1 MEASTAWAILGFVA
15 LNNLKRWSN
24 FSYASIA
31 MESVGIFS
39 AETNSCV
46 RCGMRRNSRISLST
60 SRSSDDSSKCWMDVF
75 LSLFKKTRIA
85 WNWRRCSVARNKNWK
100 LDSQDIAPEPDQSS
114 KKSKTTEHPYHEGEL
129 LLLKWHWIPP
139 KHFRLELS
147 LQSPH
152 GVDRTP
158 TTRDELTCFRNDVT
172 LNYWQIIFFFHC
184 VDIGIRVNL
193 TGWRECVCWYWRE
206 LAKSCLHAKVN
217 NMREASIG
225 NLET

>member
-1 MEASTAWAILGFVA
+1 MEVSTAWAILGFVA

-24 FSYASIA
+24 FSYAGIA
-31 MESVGIFS
+31 MESIGVFS
-39 AETNSCV
+39 AETNSCM

-139 KHFRLELS
+139 KHFCLELS

-152 GVDRTP
+152 GVDPNPDNQRRVDVLSQWHRFELLTNNFLLP
-158 TTRDELTCFRNDVT
+158 LRWYRDQSQFDRVEGMRLLVLT
-172 LNYWQIIFFFHC
+172 WA
-184 VDIGIRVNL
+184 G
-193 TGWRECVCWYWRE
+193 
-206 LAKSCLHAKVN
+206 
-217 NMREASIG
+217 
-225 NLET
+225 